1 MRFVPAVLLAFIVG
15 GTAPRIAPTA
25 TAADLAPTKETV
37 EFRSDDA
44 RAHVPERFR
53 LAPHAFPVEAA
64 KKFDLT
70 YSGVEV
76 FDVRFP
82 SPVASP
88 YPENNTVHAEYYR
101 PKGKGPYP
109 AVVVLDILDGKQIVS
124 RGEAVWLA
132 QHDVAALVVYM
143 AYYGPRRPA
152 GARVRMLT
160 PDVDRS
166 VAAVTQTVLDCR
178 RAAAWLAGRPEIDP
192 DQLGVVGTSLG
203 SFVGGLAAA
212 AEPRFK
218 NVCLLLGGGG
228 LVDAFYD
235 HPKLAG
241 LGAVIRIVV
250 GSKDRL
256 KKLIDPIDPLTYAEQ
271 LKGKRL
277 LLIGASRDDVVP
289 PVALERLWEATGR
302 PKILWFDATHVGAAL
317 YTFPA
322 MRAVVEHVKQK

>member
-1 MRFVPAVLLAFIVG
+1 MRFVLAALLAAAASAHPRLG
-15 GTAPRIAPTA
+15 GAA
-25 TAADLAPTKETV
+25 TAADAALTRETV
-37 EFRSDDA
+37 TFRADDA
-44 RAHVPERFR
+44 AAHVPERFR
-53 LAPHAFPVEAA
+53 LAPHEFPVEVV

-82 SPVASP
+82 SPVSSP

-101 PKGKGPYP
+101 PKGKGPVP

-152 GARVRMLT
+152 GTRVRLLST
-160 PDVDRS
+160 DVGHS

-178 RAAAWLAGRPEIDP
+178 RAAAWLAARPEVDP
-192 DQLGVVGTSLG
+192 DRLGVVGTSLG

-218 NVCLLLGGGG
+218 TACLLLGGGG

-235 HPKLAG
+235 HPRLAG
-241 LGAVIRIVV
+241 LKAAVRILV

-256 KKLIDPIDPLTYAEQ
+256 KALIDPIDPLTYADR
-271 LKGKRL
+271 LRGKRL

-289 PVALERLWEATGR
+289 PAALERLWQATGR

-322 MRAVVEHVKQK
+322 MRAVVEHLQQK